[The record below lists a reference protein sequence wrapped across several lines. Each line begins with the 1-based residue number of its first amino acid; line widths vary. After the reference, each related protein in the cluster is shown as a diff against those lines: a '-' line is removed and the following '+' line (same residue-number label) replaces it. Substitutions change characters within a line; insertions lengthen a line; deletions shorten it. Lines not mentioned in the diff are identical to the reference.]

1 MSKYI
6 MGIDNGSQSTKVTI
20 FDLKGNQIC
29 YGSKALKNLYTAE
42 GGVVLHPDDDLW
54 DSVHDGIK
62 DCLSKF
68 HGNKN
73 DILAI
78 GLCTIR
84 CCRALLKEDGSLAYP
99 VLSWM
104 DNRLSKPYI
113 HENDEVKYVTTTS
126 GYLANR
132 MTGSFKDT
140 CSNLEVYWPI
150 DIETLEWSEDDKVIE
165 ANGLKRN
172 QLFKIIQ
179 PGESY
184 GSLKSKLCKEYG
196 LKENI
201 QVVATGN
208 DKAVEAL
215 GSGING
221 DKSIM
226 ISLGTFISSMLVR
239 DEYFEGAQNFFPTLA
254 CVPFKY
260 VYESTGIRRGMWTV
274 SWYKNILGDEVRNKA
289 KELNISEEE
298 YLNQIGGTVPPGSDG
313 LITLLDWLNSSS
325 HDFRKGIMLGF
336 DHRHTNAHIYRSIL
350 EAISYNIK
358 NNIYDM
364 LDEIGSEID
373 NIIVIG
379 GGSKSNLM
387 MQIIADMFGLPTK
400 RNEATSCACLGAA
413 ICTTKYL
420 GIYDSFDEAI
430 ENMVRVKEVFEPN
443 KNLYS
448 FYDKINN
455 KVIKNVRKHTDEVLK
470 VAHSIF

>member
-1 MSKYI
+1 MSKYLI
-6 MGIDNGSQSTKVTI
+6 GIDNGSQSTKVTI
-20 FDLKGNQIC
+20 FDLEGNEVC
-29 YGSKALKNLYTAE
+29 YGSKVLKNLYTAE

-54 DSVHDGIK
+54 DSVRGGLK
-62 DCLSKF
+62 DCLDKF
-68 HGNKN
+68 HGDKG

-104 DNRLSKPYI
+104 DSRLSVPYV

-132 MTGSFKDT
+132 MTGEFKDT

-150 DIETLEWSEDDKVIE
+150 DRKTLDWSTDDQVIE
-165 ANGLKRN
+165 ENGLRRD
-172 QLFKIIQ
+172 QLFTIIK

-184 GSLKSKLCKEYG
+184 GALKAELCKEFG
-196 LKENI
+196 LKEGI

-208 DKAVEAL
+208 DKAVEVL
-215 GSGING
+215 GSGINN

-226 ISLGTFISSMLVR
+226 ISLGTFISSMLIR
-239 DEYFEGAQNFFPTLA
+239 ENYFENAKSFFPTLA

-274 SWYKNILGDEVRNKA
+274 SWYKNLLGEEVINKA
-289 KELNISEEE
+289 RELNISEEE
-298 YLNQIGGTVPPGSDG
+298 YLNQIGETVPPGSDG
-313 LITLLDWLNSSS
+313 LITLLDWLNNSAY
-325 HDFRKGIMLGF
+325 DFRKGVMLGF

-373 NIIVIG
+373 NITVIG
-379 GGSKSNLM
+379 GGSKSDLM
-387 MQIIADMFGLPTK
+387 MQIIADMFALPTK

-413 ICTTKYL
+413 ICAAKYL

-430 ENMVRVKEVFEPN
+430 ENMVRIKEVFEPN
-443 KNLYS
+443 KKLYS
-448 FYDKINN
+448 FYDEINN

>member
-29 YGSKALKNLYTAE
+29 YGSKTLKNLYTAE
-42 GGVVLHPDDDLW
+42 GGVVLHPGDDLW

-68 HGNKN
+68 RGDKN

-84 CCRALLKEDGSLAYP
+84 CCRTLLKKDGSLAYP

-113 HENDEVKYVTTTS
+113 HENDEVKYVTATS

-132 MTGSFKDT
+132 MTGSFKET

-150 DIETLEWSEDDKVIE
+150 DRETLEWSTDDKVIE
-165 ANGLKRN
+165 ANGLRRD
-172 QLFKIIQ
+172 QLFSIIK

-184 GSLKSKLCKEYG
+184 GALKSELCREFG
-196 LKENI
+196 LKGNI

-239 DEYFEGAQNFFPTLA
+239 DEYFKNAQNFFPTLA

-274 SWYKNILGDEVRNKA
+274 SWYKNILGDEVKNKA
-289 KELNISEEE
+289 KALNISEEE
-298 YLNQIGGTVPPGSDG
+298 YLNQIGGTVPAGSDG
-313 LITLLDWLNSSS
+313 LITLLDWLNSPS
-325 HDFRKGIMLGF
+325 HDFRKGVMIGF

-364 LDEIGSEID
+364 LDETGSEID

-387 MQIIADMFGLPTK
+387 MQIIADMFGMPTK

-413 ICTTKYL
+413 ICATKYL
-420 GIYDSFDEAI
+420 GIYNSFDEAI
-430 ENMVRVKEVFEPN
+430 ENMVRVKEIFEPN

-448 FYDKINN
+448 FYNEINN
-455 KVIKNVRKHTDEVLK
+455 KVIKNARKHTDEILK
-470 VAHSIF
+470 VAHSIS